1 MVIVKAIKSDLPDI
15 LALQKKAYMSEAE
28 LVGDYEIQPLTQTLA
43 ELEQEYYEGTIL
55 IAAFEGKLVGSIRA
69 HSKNGTV
76 YIGKLM
82 VDEEYRRKGIGS
94 ELLKAIENIYPDYRY
109 ELFTSVLS
117 KDNIRLYEKS
127 GYQIFDTRLHYNNYE
142 FVFLEK

>member
-15 LALQKKAYMSEAE
+15 LALQKKAYISEAE
-28 LVGDYEIQPLTQTLA
+28 LVGDYEIQPLTQTLG

-55 IAAFEGKLVGSIRA
+55 IAALDGKLVGSIRA

-82 VDEEYRRKGIGS
+82 VDEEYRRRGIATA
-94 ELLKAIENIYPDYRY
+94 LLKAIENIYPDYRY
-109 ELFTSVLS
+109 ELFTSILS
-117 KDNIRLYEKS
+117 KDNIKLYEKN
-127 GYQIFDTRLHYNNYE
+127 GYQIFDTRPHYNDCE
-142 FVFLEK
+142 FVFLQK